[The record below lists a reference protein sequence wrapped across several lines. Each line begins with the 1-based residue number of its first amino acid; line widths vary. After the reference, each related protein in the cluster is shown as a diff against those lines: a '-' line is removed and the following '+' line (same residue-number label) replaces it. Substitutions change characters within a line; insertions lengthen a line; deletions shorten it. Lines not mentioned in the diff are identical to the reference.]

1 MKQYKIMSNKF
12 KPELTPET
20 KLIIVQDPIK
30 KASMESQIP
39 IITYQDIISNF
50 KFLYKEPKKENIRLE
65 DNEEKIK
72 KILQETKSSNKVITV
87 MYISYRDMFEVIK
100 FLNKYGVSKDKIK
113 DQIETNTSIILVD
126 TKKNKDRMAMF
137 NKQPVFTF
145 KNFKDI

>member
-1 MKQYKIMSNKF
+1 MNIKKNKKFNVNKETIVKVLKDIKADKNSYISLLDLTDELSIKIINIMKQYKIMSNKF

-72 KILQETKSSNKVITV
+72 KYYRKLNLVI
-87 MYISYRDMFEVIK
+87 R
-100 FLNKYGVSKDKIK
+100 
-113 DQIETNTSIILVD
+113 
-126 TKKNKDRMAMF
+126 
-137 NKQPVFTF
+137 
-145 KNFKDI
+145 